1 MIADLNSDI
10 SEVEISIIK
19 DEIQSVFDIHILI
32 CGVTRIFVSGS
43 NALYK
48 DFKIFFDSEGKE
60 RSREILILALQFINI
75 YVICSS
81 GYFKITFWAIPNS
94 TCNSH
99 KF

>member
-19 DEIQSVFDIHILI
+19 DEIQSVFDIHVLF
-32 CGVTRIFVSGS
+32 CGVARIFVSGS

-60 RSREILILALQFINI
+60 RSREILTLALQFINI
-75 YVICSS
+75 YVVCSS